1 MPEKGAPRLD
11 SFAGFVSPDVET
23 LALAPLFQNS
33 RVGTARTKNWENVQL
48 REQKTIRLMSKLR
61 ILALAA
67 TAATIF
73 AGPAAAA
80 NMIGNCE
87 VTGEKGSIPI
97 ANPAKPGQLTVEVSL
112 PAPIWW
118 NGDTPESIKDG
129 MEYCMAAEI
138 AWRAGYDKLEVVNVG
153 WDALIAGQTEGFDL
167 AMSEISITDERK
179 KVHDFSVP
187 YFSSDIGVL
196 SRTDAP
202 MDEKSIKSAKVGV
215 QQATTGAS
223 FAQNTLGLTDVQVYP
238 DQGDMFAALRA
249 GQIDAAM
256 TDTSIVLAE
265 QVANPDKVQVAGQYK
280 TGESYG
286 AIYPKGNA
294 NNATIDKILE
304 AMIADGTMKKLG
316 EKYLAAAWGKDPASV
331 PYFNP

>member
-1 MPEKGAPRLD
+1 MTISK
-11 SFAGFVSPDVET
+11 
-23 LALAPLFQNS
+23 
-33 RVGTARTKNWENVQL
+33 RVL
-48 REQKTIRLMSKLR
+48 
-61 ILALAA
+61 LAA
-67 TAATIF
+67 AALLAFSI
-73 AGPAAAA
+73 PASAA

-97 ANPAKPGQLTVEVSL
+97 ATPAKAGQLTVEVSL

-118 NGDTPESIKDG
+118 NGDTPEAIKDG

-153 WDALIAGQTEGFDL
+153 WDALIAGQTSDFDL

-179 KVHDFSVP
+179 KIHDFSVP

-196 SRTDAP
+196 VRKDAP
-202 MDEKSIKSAKVGV
+202 VDEKSIKTAKIGV
-215 QQATTGAS
+215 QQATTGAT
-223 FAQNTLGLTDVQVYP
+223 FVQDKLGITDVQVYP

-249 GQIDAAM
+249 GQTDVAV

-265 QVANPDKVQVAGQYK
+265 VVANPDKVEVIGQYK

-294 NNATIDKILE
+294 NNATIDKIIQ
-304 AMIADGTMKKLG
+304 AMIDDGTIKKLG
-316 EKYLAAAWGKDPASV
+316 AKYLAAAWGKDPATV

>member
-1 MPEKGAPRLD
+1 MFNKRSLM
-11 SFAGFVSPDVET
+11 FAAA
-23 LALAPLFQNS
+23 ALF
-33 RVGTARTKNWENVQL
+33 
-48 REQKTIRLMSKLR
+48 
-61 ILALAA
+61 AL
-67 TAATIF
+67 

-87 VTGEKGSIPI
+87 VSGEKGSIPI
-97 ANPAKPGQLTVEVSL
+97 ASPAKAGQLTVEVSL

-118 NGDTPESIKDG
+118 NGDTPEAIKDG

-167 AMSEISITDERK
+167 AMSQISITEERK
-179 KVHDFSVP
+179 KVHDFSIS

-202 MDEKSIKSAKVGV
+202 VDEKSIKSAKVGV
-215 QQATTGAS
+215 QQATTGAA
-223 FAQNTLGLTDVQVYP
+223 FAQEKLGLTDVQVYP
-238 DQGDMFAALRA
+238 DQGDMFTALRA

-256 TDTSIVLAE
+256 TDTSITLAE
-265 QVANPDKVQVAGQYK
+265 EVANPGKVAVVGQYK
-280 TGESYG
+280 TGEAYG

-294 NNATIDKILE
+294 NNATIDKIIQ
-304 AMIADGTMKKLG
+304 AMIDDGTMAKLG
-316 EKYLAAAWGKDPASV
+316 AKYLAAAWGKDPATI

>member
-1 MPEKGAPRLD
+1 MAISKRVVLAAAAL
-11 SFAGFVSPDVET
+11 
-23 LALAPLFQNS
+23 LALSL
-33 RVGTARTKNWENVQL
+33 
-48 REQKTIRLMSKLR
+48 
-61 ILALAA
+61 
-67 TAATIF
+67 
-73 AGPAAAA
+73 PASAA

-87 VTGEKGSIPI
+87 VTGEKGAIPI
-97 ANPAKPGQLTVEVSL
+97 ANPAKAGQLTVEVSL

-118 NGDTPESIKDG
+118 NGDTPEAIKDG

-179 KVHDFSVP
+179 QVHDFSVP

-196 SRTDAP
+196 VRKDAP
-202 MDEKSIKSAKVGV
+202 VDEKSIKSARIGV
-215 QQATTGAS
+215 QQATTGAA
-223 FAQNTLGLTDVQVYP
+223 FVQDKLGITDFQVYP

-249 GQIDAAM
+249 GQTDVAI

-265 QVANPDKVQVAGQYK
+265 VVANPDKVDVVGQYK

-286 AIYPKGNA
+286 AIYPKGNP
-294 NNATIDKILE
+294 NNAILDKIIQS
-304 AMIADGTMKKLG
+304 MIDDGTVAKLG
-316 EKYLAAAWGKDPASV
+316 AKYLAAAWGRDPAAV

>member
-1 MPEKGAPRLD
+1 MTSRRMLLAAAA
-11 SFAGFVSPDVET
+11 F
-23 LALAPLFQNS
+23 LALTVPVS
-33 RVGTARTKNWENVQL
+33 
-48 REQKTIRLMSKLR
+48 
-61 ILALAA
+61 
-67 TAATIF
+67 
-73 AGPAAAA
+73 AA

-87 VTGEKGSIPI
+87 VSGEKGSIAI
-97 ANPAKPGQLTVEVSL
+97 ATPAKAGQLTVEVSL

-118 NGDTPESIKDG
+118 NGDTPEAIKDG

-167 AMSEISITDERK
+167 AMSQISITEDRK
-179 KVHDFSVP
+179 KVHDFSVS

-196 SRTDAP
+196 ARTDAP
-202 MDEKSIKSAKVGV
+202 VDEKTVKSAKVGV

-223 FAQNTLGLTDVQVYP
+223 FAQGTLGLTDVQVYP
-238 DQGDMFAALRA
+238 DQGDMFTALRA

-265 QVANPDKVQVAGQYK
+265 QAANGDKVVVVGQYK
-280 TGESYG
+280 TGEAYG

-294 NNATIDKILE
+294 NNAVLDKIIQS
-304 AMIADGTMKKLG
+304 MIDDGTMTKLG
-316 EKYLAAAWGKDPASV
+316 GKYLAAAWGKDPASI

>member
-1 MPEKGAPRLD
+1 MAISKRVL
-11 SFAGFVSPDVET
+11 FAAAAL
-23 LALAPLFQNS
+23 LAFS
-33 RVGTARTKNWENVQL
+33 
-48 REQKTIRLMSKLR
+48 I
-61 ILALAA
+61 
-67 TAATIF
+67 
-73 AGPAAAA
+73 PASAA

-87 VTGEKGSIPI
+87 VTGEKGSIPV
-97 ANPAKPGQLTVEVSL
+97 ASPAKAGQLTVEVSL

-118 NGDTPESIKDG
+118 NGDTPEAIKDG

-153 WDALIAGQTEGFDL
+153 WDALIAGQTSDFDL

-179 KVHDFSVP
+179 KIHDFSVP

-196 SRTDAP
+196 VRKDAP
-202 MDEKSIKSAKVGV
+202 VDEKTIKSAKIGV
-215 QQATTGAS
+215 QQATTGAA
-223 FAQNTLGLTDVQVYP
+223 FVQDKLGITDVQVYP

-249 GQIDAAM
+249 GQVDVAV

-265 QVANPDKVQVAGQYK
+265 VVANPDKVDVVGQYK

-294 NNATIDKILE
+294 NNATIDKIMQS
-304 AMIADGTMKKLG
+304 MIDDGTIAKLG
-316 EKYLAAAWGKDPASV
+316 AKYLAAAWGRDPAAV
-331 PYFNP
+331 PYFNH

>member
-1 MPEKGAPRLD
+1 MTISK
-11 SFAGFVSPDVET
+11 
-23 LALAPLFQNS
+23 
-33 RVGTARTKNWENVQL
+33 RVL
-48 REQKTIRLMSKLR
+48 
-61 ILALAA
+61 LAA
-67 TAATIF
+67 TALLAF
-73 AGPAAAA
+73 SLPASAA

-87 VTGEKGSIPI
+87 VAGEKGSIPI
-97 ANPAKPGQLTVEVSL
+97 ANPAKAGQLTVEVSL

-118 NGDTPESIKDG
+118 NGDTPEAIKDG

-153 WDALIAGQTEGFDL
+153 WDALIAGQTADFDL

-179 KVHDFSVP
+179 KIHDFSVP

-196 SRTDAP
+196 VRKDAP
-202 MDEKSIKSAKVGV
+202 VDEKTIKSAKIGV
-215 QQATTGAS
+215 QQATTGAA
-223 FAQNTLGLTDVQVYP
+223 FVQDKLGITDVQVYP

-249 GQIDAAM
+249 GQTDVAV

-265 QVANPDKVQVAGQYK
+265 VVANPDKVDVIGQYK

-294 NNATIDKILE
+294 NNPTIDKIMQS
-304 AMIADGTMKKLG
+304 MIDDGTIKKLG
-316 EKYLAAAWGKDPASV
+316 AKYLAAAWGKDPASV